1 MDLGEH
7 QAAAVDASN
16 DHVTTVKAH
25 GTGPPI
31 ALIGGVLLLVAGAAA
46 VLLGG
51 GGAAAAPVQAGKGGK
66 APAKGKAAPPAKG
79 KAAPPAKGKK

>member
-1 MDLGEH
+1 MGAPALAAAPAATMDLGEH
-7 QAAAVDASN
+7 QAAAADESN
-16 DHVTTVKAH
+16 DHITVVKAH

-51 GGAAAAPVQAGKGGK
+51 GGGAPTPAPAGKGGK
-66 APAKGKAAPPAKG
+66 APAKGKK
-79 KAAPPAKGKK
+79 